1 MIYKFCFISAKVNY
15 IFYFVADYDEKSC
28 LSENN
33 YKFGLL
39 YQVRQI
45 SIYYKIEIK
54 SIYYIIML
62 YRRMFKSSINKDY
75 KNCVVQIYH
84 HLFFFIAKYSF
95 LWFTSTDF
103 NFLVRLR
110 IHFS

>member
-39 YQVRQI
+39 YQVR
-45 SIYYKIEIK
+45 KILNSLHNK
-54 SIYYIIML
+54 YFKVYIAIML